1 MNKIVDF
8 NLLRKSIS
16 EVFWLTL
23 FALAP
28 LILSLSYESIK
39 TSISDAIAL
48 KLTSSEVLA
57 YCVSFLAPSI
67 FFIKK
72 THGKSINLPFLD
84 FYLFLT
90 VLMYGAGLCY
100 VFVLKNN
107 IDPKVVQNVTAN
119 QMYLWVSLSFLVI
132 TITFRIYSIYHSN
145 KPSDFIRSKVE
156 EQKDFN
162 NEFKDTLN
170 QSTNGK

>member
-1 MNKIVDF
+1 MKKIVDF
-8 NLLRKSIS
+8 TLLRKSVS

-28 LILSLSYESIK
+28 LMLSLSYESIK
-39 TSISDAIAL
+39 TSISAAVAL
-48 KLTSSEVLA
+48 KLTSSEILA

-72 THGKSINLPFLD
+72 THGKSIKLPFLD

-107 IDPKVVQNVTAN
+107 IDPKVVQNVTTN
-119 QMYLWVSLSFLVI
+119 QIYLWVSLSFLVI
-132 TITFRIYSIYHSN
+132 TIIFRIYSIYHSN
-145 KPSDFIRSKVE
+145 KPSDYISSQAKD
-156 EQKDFN
+156 QKDFN
-162 NEFKDTLN
+162 SEFKETLN
-170 QSTNGK
+170 QSTNG